1 VLQYGLIGK
10 SLIHSFSPSFFQSH
24 FQENKIE
31 NVSYTAFEIENIG
44 LLPQLLLDNPN
55 IVGLNVTIPYKVE
68 VCAYID
74 ELFGPAAGLNVVNT
88 LVIERNVPDFEGQK
102 IKGIKVKGF
111 NTDIY
116 GFKESIKPLLRP
128 NFERALILGTG
139 ASATSIA
146 YVLFKLG
153 IDTLFV
159 SRNPQGE
166 QEIAWEDVNEFV
178 IKFHPFIINTT
189 PIGQFPNIENKPLLP
204 YSSLTDKH
212 LLYDLLYNPEETAF
226 LKAGKEYGANIFNGS
241 AMLTMQA
248 LQSWKIWQNAMANF
262 QDLQ

>member
-1 VLQYGLIGK
+1 MLQYGIIGK
-10 SLIHSFSPSFFQSH
+10 SLIHSFSPTFFKQY
-24 FQENKIE
+24 FQENDIE
-31 NVSYTAFEIENIG
+31 NASYTAFEIEHIG

-68 VCAYID
+68 VCAYVD

-88 LVIERNVPDFEGQK
+88 LVIERNVADFEGQK

-139 ASATSIA
+139 ASATSVA

-212 LLYDLLYNPEETAF
+212 LLYDLVYNPIETEF
-226 LKAGKEYGANIFNGS
+226 LKRGKQKGATAINGLS
-241 AMLTMQA
+241 MLHQQA
-248 LQSWKIWQNAMANF
+248 EEAWRIWNK
-262 QDLQ
+262 